1 VATSS
6 DERFLARLLAA
17 LADTRLDAIM
27 VGATAAVLQGV
38 PVLSQD
44 VDFLVRDTP
53 GNRQKIAVLARS
65 LGAAGPVPIS
75 ELSNAVRLLRLPVQ
89 VDFLFD
95 EIAGGL
101 RFATLRSRAL
111 TVEVAGRRAKVAT
124 LADIIRSKE
133 AAGRPKDLAQLPLMR
148 DTLRV
153 IDKRRGPG

>member
-1 VATSS
+1 
-6 DERFLARLLAA
+6 
-17 LADTRLDAIM
+17 M
-27 VGATAAVLQGV
+27 VGATAAILQGV

-53 GNRQKIAVLARS
+53 RNRQKIAALARS
-65 LGAAGPVPIS
+65 LRAAGPVPIG
-75 ELSNAVRLLRLPVQ
+75 ELTSGVRLLRLPVQ

-101 RFATLRSRAL
+101 RFAALRSRAV
-111 TVEVAGRRAKVAT
+111 TVEIAGQRGRVAR

-133 AAGRPKDLAQLPLMR
+133 ATGRPKDLAQLPLMR

-153 IDKRRGPG
+153 IEQQKGG

>member
-1 VATSS
+1 
-6 DERFLARLLAA
+6 
-17 LADTRLDAIM
+17 M
-27 VGATAAVLQGV
+27 VDATAAVLQGV
-38 PVLSQD
+38 PILSQD

-53 GNRQKIAVLARS
+53 RNRQKIAALARS

-95 EIAGGL
+95 EIAGGF

-111 TVEVAGRRAKVAT
+111 TVEIAGQRAKVAR

-133 AAGRPKDLAQLPLMR
+133 AAGRAKDLAQLPLMR

-153 IDKRRGPG
+153 IGKRRG